1 MNNKLLTVTE
11 FPVISNQLWSGNDEN
26 HVDVLADIYQEN
38 TNIAVWKRSLTDKLL
53 KASKSVL
60 STNPDLEISLIVSPQ
75 DTISVLQARLDSS
88 KMVMILIEDIH
99 KLVNMFCDLFD
110 LTRVGLRL
118 TSLKHAMCPRFHVDN
133 VPCRLITT
141 YQGIATEWLS
151 HSDADRSK
159 LGTGNKGKPDSQSG
173 IYQDESDVQQ
183 LSQGY
188 VALLKGEAW
197 VGNEG
202 KGLIHRSPQLHDQA
216 SRLILTIDFIDD

>member
-1 MNNKLLTVTE
+1 MKPLITATE
-11 FPVISNQLWSGNDEN
+11 VPVISNQFWRGNDVN

-38 TNIAVWKRSLTDKLL
+38 TNIVVWKRSLTDKLL
-53 KASKSVL
+53 EASNIVL
-60 STNPDLEISLIVSPQ
+60 STNPDLEISLVVSPQ
-75 DTISVLQARLDSS
+75 DTVSVLQGRLNSS
-88 KMVMILIEDIH
+88 KMIMILIEDIH
-99 KLVNMFCDLFD
+99 RLVNMFCDLFD
-110 LTRVGLRL
+110 LKRVGLRL

-151 HSDADRSK
+151 HNDADRSK
-159 LGTGNKGKPDSQSG
+159 LGIGNKGRPDSQSG

-183 LSQGY
+183 LSQGD

-197 VGNEG
+197 LGNEG
-202 KGLIHRSPQLHDQA
+202 KGLIHRSPQLYDQA

>member
-1 MNNKLLTVTE
+1 MKPLIAVTV
-11 FPVISNQLWSGNDEN
+11 PVTYNQLWKGNDVN

-38 TNIAVWKRSLTDKLL
+38 TNIVVWKRSLTDKLL
-53 KASKSVL
+53 EASNSIL
-60 STNPDLEISLIVSPQ
+60 STNSDLEISLVVSPQ
-75 DTISVLQARLDSS
+75 DTVSVLQARLDSS
-88 KMVMILIEDIH
+88 KLVMILIEDIH

-110 LTRVGLRL
+110 LKRIGLRL

-141 YQGIATEWLS
+141 YQGIATEWLP
-151 HSDADRSK
+151 HNDADRSK
-159 LGTGNKGKPDSQSG
+159 LGVGNKGKPDSQSG
-173 IYQDESDVQQ
+173 IYQDETDIQQ
-183 LSQGY
+183 LSQGD

-202 KGLIHRSPQLHDQA
+202 KGLIHRSPQLYDKA

>member
-1 MNNKLLTVTE
+1 MDNKLLTVTE
-11 FPVISNQLWSGNDEN
+11 FPVISNQLWIGNDEN

-110 LTRVGLRL
+110 LKRVGLRL

-173 IYQDESDVQQ
+173 IYQDESDIQQ
-183 LSQGY
+183 LSQGD

-197 VGNEG
+197 VGNED
-202 KGLIHRSPQLHDQA
+202 KGLIHRSPQLYEQS

>member
-1 MNNKLLTVTE
+1 MKPLIKETE
-11 FPVISNQLWSGNDEN
+11 VSLKSNQLWKGNDEN
-26 HVDVLADIYQEN
+26 HIDVLADIYQEN
-38 TNIAVWKRSLTDKLL
+38 TNIVVWKRSLTDELL
-53 KASKSVL
+53 EASISIL
-60 STNPDLEISLIVSPQ
+60 STNPDLEISLVVSPQ
-75 DTISVLQARLDSS
+75 DTVSNLQARLDSS
-88 KMVMILIEDIH
+88 KMAMILIEDIH

-110 LTRVGLRL
+110 LKRVGLRL

-151 HSDADRSK
+151 HGNADRSK
-159 LGTGNKGKPDSQSG
+159 LGVGNKGKPDSQSG

-183 LSQGY
+183 LSQGD

-197 VGNEG
+197 VGNER
-202 KGLIHRSPQLHDQA
+202 KGLIHRSPQLYDQA

>member
-1 MNNKLLTVTE
+1 MKPLITATE
-11 FPVISNQLWSGNDEN
+11 VSVKSNQLWRDNDVN

-38 TNIAVWKRSLTDKLL
+38 TNIVVWKRSLTDKLL
-53 KASKSVL
+53 EASNIVL
-60 STNPDLEISLIVSPQ
+60 STNPDLEISLVVSPQ
-75 DTISVLQARLDSS
+75 DTVSVLQGRLNSS
-88 KMVMILIEDIH
+88 KMIMILIEDIH
-99 KLVNMFCDLFD
+99 RLVNMFCDLFD
-110 LTRVGLRL
+110 LKRVGLRL

-159 LGTGNKGKPDSQSG
+159 LGIGNEGKPDSQSG

-183 LSQGY
+183 LSQGD

-197 VGNEG
+197 LGNEG
-202 KGLIHRSPQLHDQA
+202 KGLIHRSPQLYDQA

>member
-1 MNNKLLTVTE
+1 MKPLITATE
-11 FPVISNQLWSGNDEN
+11 VSLKFNQLWKGNDEN

-38 TNIAVWKRSLTDKLL
+38 TNIVVWKRSLTYKLL
-53 KASKSVL
+53 EASNSIL
-60 STNPDLEISLIVSPQ
+60 STTPDLEISLVVSPQ
-75 DTISVLQARLDSS
+75 DTVSNLQARLDSS
-88 KMVMILIEDIH
+88 KVMMILIEDIH

-110 LTRVGLRL
+110 LKRVGLRL

-151 HSDADRSK
+151 HGNADRSK
-159 LGTGNKGKPDSQSG
+159 LGVGNKGKPDSQSG
-173 IYQDESDVQQ
+173 IYQDETNIQQ
-183 LSQGY
+183 LSQGD

-202 KGLIHRSPQLHDQA
+202 KGLIHRSPQLYDQA
-216 SRLILTIDFIDD
+216 SRLILTIDFIDE